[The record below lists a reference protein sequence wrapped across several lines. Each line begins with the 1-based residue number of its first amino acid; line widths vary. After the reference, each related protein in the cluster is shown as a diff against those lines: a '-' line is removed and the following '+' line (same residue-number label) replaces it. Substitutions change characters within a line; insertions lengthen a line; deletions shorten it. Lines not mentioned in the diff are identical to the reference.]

1 MYLNRSLVFL
11 VGLAFVFYP
20 SITEWLTSGDA
31 SWYSPYPPWLMVVL
45 ATWWNQRL
53 RTSDDL

>member
-11 VGLAFVFYP
+11 LGLAFVFYP

-31 SWYSPYPPWLMVVL
+31 SWYRPYELWLLLVV
-45 ATWWNQRL
+45 AAWWNQRTRYPDEL
-53 RTSDDL
+53 

>member
-11 VGLAFVFYP
+11 LGLAFVFYP
-20 SITEWLTSGDA
+20 SITEWLTTGDA
-31 SWYSPYPPWLMVVL
+31 GWYRPYELWLLVVL
-45 ATWWNQRL
+45 AAWWNQRT